1 MNRYCMIVAS
11 GALVTVSA
19 LAAQADCA
27 AEIAKLD
34 STASAPAEG
43 ISKDGS
49 LAPMQD
55 GSATQGQQAAASP
68 EKPASDGVAKDGT
81 LAPLEGQGN
90 ADKTNQAMSADD
102 AQAQQEGKPT
112 AAAEATQGMAP
123 DASLAEARAALAAGD
138 EEACMKALEAAKA
151 G

>member
-1 MNRYCMIVAS
+1 MNRFYMIVAS
-11 GALVTVSA
+11 GALVTFSS

-34 STASAPAEG
+34 SGTSGPTEG

-49 LAPMQD
+49 LAPLQD
-55 GSATQGQQAAASP
+55 GPASTQQQPTAPP
-68 EKPASDGVAKDGT
+68 EKPSSDAVAKDGT
-81 LAPLEGQGN
+81 LAPLEGQGT
-90 ADKTNQAMSADD
+90 ADKTDQAMSAAD

-112 AAAEATQGMAP
+112 AAAEASKESSPAT
-123 DASLAEARAALAAGD
+123 SLAEARAALAAGD
-138 EEACMKALEAAKA
+138 EEACMKAVEAAKA